1 MNRTRKILFIHHATG
16 WGGATLSMIKAIER
30 LDQSKFSVEVLL
42 LKNSEIS
49 KILHAKGIKCH
60 IAQNKFYKK
69 YYNYF
74 SHASGGHKWY
84 HLFTLLVVSASW
96 ILSRFYFS
104 RIELKNIECDIIHLN
119 SSALTD
125 WLYASSKKATTI
137 IHFREALADGYFG
150 IRKSFFRKQVEKYA
164 DHIIA
169 ISKDNAARLNLPE
182 KTTVIYN
189 YTELKPDIQDLRNQ
203 PQKMVLYV
211 GGAQIIKGFFTMV
224 DALDYLNEDI
234 TVCFCGYYPVKLSI
248 NPYDKIFLHR
258 QNIKMIASLEK
269 MRKHKN
275 ARVIGLIED
284 ISPFL
289 SDTDALISPFS
300 KEHFSRPVIEAF
312 AHKKPA
318 IGSNV
323 MGMEELID
331 HKVNGLIVEKDNPK
345 ALADA
350 INYICTHPE
359 VAKKMGEKGYQKA
372 KTHYSPKNV
381 KQIEKVYE
389 SLAND
394 A

>member
-1 MNRTRKILFIHHATG
+1 MQQKRKILFIHHATG

-42 LKNSEIS
+42 IKNSDIS
-49 KILHAKGIKCH
+49 KILHAKGIKYH
-60 IAQNKFYKK
+60 IAKNEFYKK

-137 IHFREALADGYFG
+137 IHFREALADGYLG
-150 IRKSFFRKQVEKYA
+150 IRKSFFRKQVKKYA

-189 YTELKPDIQDLRNQ
+189 YTEIKPDIENLKNQ

-211 GGAQIIKGFFTMV
+211 GGAQIIKGYFTMV

-234 TVCFCGYYPVKLSI
+234 TVCFCGYYPDKLSF
-248 NPYDKIFLHR
+248 NVYDKIFLHR
-258 QNIKMIASLEK
+258 QNNKMIASLEK

-275 ARVIGLIED
+275 ARIIGLIED

-323 MGMEELID
+323 VGMEELID
-331 HKVNGLIVEKDNPK
+331 NKINGLIVEKDNPK

-350 INYICTHPE
+350 INYICTHPV
-359 VAKKMGEKGYQKA
+359 VAKKMGDNGYQKA
-372 KTHYSPKNV
+372 KALFSPKNV

-394 A
+394 N